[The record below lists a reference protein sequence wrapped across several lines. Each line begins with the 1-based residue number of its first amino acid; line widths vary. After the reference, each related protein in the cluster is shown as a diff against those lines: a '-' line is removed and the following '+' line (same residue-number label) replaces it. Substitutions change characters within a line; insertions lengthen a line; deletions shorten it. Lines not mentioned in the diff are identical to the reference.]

1 MDDGWMPAARAR
13 RGRERGARERERGA
27 RERERGGMTTRVSV
41 VDAVRGM
48 AEAVTS
54 DAGMTA
60 SATILCASV
69 VGLALA
75 RVARSSGTSSKTSGT
90 IVSTFGWGE
99 KTREVRGGG
108 DEGKLRLTVFYGTQ
122 TGTSERYA
130 REVTAHAEARY
141 GDAVRARAVDLETID
156 ALAAEDA
163 LMEEKG
169 CCVFLQST
177 YGDGEPT
184 DTSSDFVYWARDTAS
199 DGRMP
204 DLLEHLTFSVFGLGN
219 RCYEQFNA
227 AAKMVHKALVDLGA
241 TPLLKLHLGDDDQC
255 LEQDFENWIEAF
267 WPAFEAKFGLHSEGG
282 DEELP
287 RYEIVAM
294 DGVGGERAAASQAS
308 KYAKEHSG
316 GRFAPTATKPFL
328 APVKVVRELFSTGAD
343 RNCVHVEFDISGS
356 GIKYKT
362 GDHLGVFAENGADI
376 TQRVAKALKIDVKKV
391 FRLSKPNGAP
401 ASLGEPFE
409 TPITAADAI
418 AKYADVLTPPRKQAL
433 AALASVASG
442 KDVEKLAF
450 LASPAG
456 KDEFAK
462 YITQPHRSL
471 LEVMEDFPS
480 AVPDLG
486 LFFGAI
492 APRLAPRFYSI
503 SSSPAADANTVTAT
517 VAVVK
522 EKVATGRVHEGVAS
536 TFLQRAAEGQKIP
549 VFVRTST
556 FRLPENP
563 EAPVI
568 MIGPGTGFAPFR
580 GFLQERTAQKASGA
594 TLGPAMLFFGCRNES
609 KDFIYEDEMRAAL
622 REGVITSLDVAFSR
636 DGPKKVY
643 VQDKIIEKASTVYPI
658 VKGTVGKNEGAVF
671 ICGDAKNMAKD
682 VNKALLSVLMREGDY
697 AAHEAEEI
705 LRRLK
710 AGFRYHQDVW

>member
-1 MDDGWMPAARAR
+1 
-13 RGRERGARERERGA
+13 
-27 RERERGGMTTRVSV
+27 MTSYVSV

-60 SATILCASV
+60 SATILCAGV

-90 IVSTFGWGE
+90 IVSTFGWGG

-294 DGVGGERAAASQAS
+294 DGVEGERAAASQAS

-568 MIGPGTGFAPFR
+568 MIGPGTGFALSEDF
-580 GFLQERTAQKASGA
+580 
-594 TLGPAMLFFGCRNES
+594 CRNERHKKRLAPHLDPRCFS
-609 KDFIYEDEMRAAL
+609 SVVATNRRILFTKTRCKPRCARASSPVWTSRLVEMDR
-622 REGVITSLDVAFSR
+622 RRFTCKIKSSR
-636 DGPKKVY
+636 
-643 VQDKIIEKASTVYPI
+643 
-658 VKGTVGKNEGAVF
+658 
-671 ICGDAKNMAKD
+671 
-682 VNKALLSVLMREGDY
+682 
-697 AAHEAEEI
+697 
-705 LRRLK
+705 RRL
-710 AGFRYHQDVW
+710 RSIP